1 MGLNIYSGFVANSLI
16 YDPLGSVKGVLTGSF
31 GSGDDYQPGIEI
43 HATQTILAEG
53 SVGHLTEEV
62 ISKYALREGY
72 DDGVRKI
79 STPTYALTF
88 GERWKVPETNPGT
101 VKYTVGH
108 PLDVGNFGGG
118 HIF

>member
-1 MGLNIYSGFVANSLI
+1 LGLNIYAGFVADSLM
-16 YDPLGSVKGVLTGSF
+16 YDPLGSVKGALTGAF
-31 GSGDDYQPGIEI
+31 GSGDEFQPGIEI

-62 ISKYALREGY
+62 IEKYTLREGY

-88 GERWKVPETNPGT
+88 GERWKVLKTQPGM
-101 VKYTVGH
+101 
-108 PLDVGNFGGG
+108 L
-118 HIF
+118 